1 MSKNFLQYFNK
12 MMFCGAI
19 FFIINMVFT
28 TCGLVAFLLT
38 VLGFTEVYADMPIV
52 LNLVFG

>member
-1 MSKNFLQYFNK
+1 